1 MESTVQE
8 IEGAPCAP
16 QPLVDMESKN
26 SAEKDGTKEGPR
38 RPRNLG
44 RAARRRKAKTRSID
58 IALQSLLNGGDG
70 VQEED
75 ELQEVPSDRSQSLP
89 GVLQR
94 RQENQIAFDKD
105 EPLLVSQLGYMPGNA
120 IGVVGRVQNLME
132 LYPCLYELL
141 AKVDSKR
148 YAKNNITVG
157 KGEDGNDFMA
167 TSSPTA
173 LKLYPLALR
182 KIFKGGKSGRK
193 FKSRKRGHN
202 EISQK
207 DHNEHDTKADTNLQQ
222 STDGNGTQSKETK
235 GIDTDSVVEP
245 FPTMYWLT
253 HPLLRTL
260 ISQIELGSTQNV
272 IQVQETLA
280 SSTEHLSKMKKAH
293 ESYGKQR
300 WNLLTDDDKKD
311 VADRRWTDAVG
322 SVRGVAGIRKYE
334 TVKCLHTHSAHYLAF
349 LGQNTKLDESL
360 SDETSGDL
368 IEENLIGKWTLQAVE
383 RVVKK
388 GFKDQGEK

>member
-1 MESTVQE
+1 MKSTAQE
-8 IEGAPCAP
+8 IEGTPCAP
-16 QPLVDMESKN
+16 QPVLDMESEN
-26 SAEKDGTKEGPR
+26 PAEKDGTKEGPH
-38 RPRNLG
+38 RPKNLG

-70 VQEED
+70 VQEQD
-75 ELQEVPSDRSQSLP
+75 QLQEVPSDRSQSLP

-94 RQENQIAFDKD
+94 RKENQIAFDKD

-157 KGEDGNDFMA
+157 KGEDENNFIA

-182 KIFKGGKSGRK
+182 KVFKGGKSGRK

-207 DHNEHDTKADTNLQQ
+207 EPNEHDAKADTNLQQ
-222 STDGNGTQSKETK
+222 STDDNGTQSKETN

-311 VADRRWTDAVG
+311 VTVRKWTDAVG

-349 LGQNTKLDESL
+349 LGQNTKLDNKL
-360 SDETSGDL
+360 SDETSGGI